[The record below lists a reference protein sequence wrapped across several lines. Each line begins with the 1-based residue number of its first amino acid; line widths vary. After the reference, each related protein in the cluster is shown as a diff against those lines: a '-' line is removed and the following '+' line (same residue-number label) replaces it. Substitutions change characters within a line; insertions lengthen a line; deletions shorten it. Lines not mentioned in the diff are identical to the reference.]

1 MLNQGR
7 YIAPYIVYLKDK
19 VHNGICLHITYSVTF
34 YIKRE
39 TIGINRIMKYLQKII
54 NEIINKKKIST
65 GVAFGFCGTAIIVK
79 QLIYTDVLSIS

>member
-1 MLNQGR
+1 
-7 YIAPYIVYLKDK
+7 
-19 VHNGICLHITYSVTF
+19 
-34 YIKRE
+34 
-39 TIGINRIMKYLQKII
+39 MKYLQKII